1 MKFASH
7 VCWDAE
13 DLQWAAPIDAAALA
27 SDDAIFLATH
37 HPLSIRRTAGP
48 DSTDGERV
56 DEAALLAE
64 FKRPVGNDPHV
75 VVISGATG
83 TGKSHLVKWLHASAD
98 DPKWHVVYIEKR
110 NTSLRRVI
118 ETILQDLTGPAIDD
132 LREKLQVAQVASQ
145 DLEETKDR
153 LLAELAIRIE
163 RPEVAN
169 ESAYAQQA
177 RKILPDLLRD
187 PVLRDH
193 LLDKDKAIH
202 RITRL
207 GLEGITEE
215 DDDDSG
221 LFIVEN
227 DLPLKPENL
236 ADASAPGVKAVKRL
250 ASSAQLRSEA
260 VEVLNLELRRAKA
273 RAILG
278 TGIDLF
284 DVFDEVRRELHNRDL
299 ELALFIEDLVLLH
312 GIDYELAQIFTEGR
326 GAEGFRSGM
335 RVAIAVTDGYLAS
348 GFETLRS
355 RASHF
360 SLNLALG
367 SEVSYADARSFVA
380 RYLNAARVGVDALR
394 AGLQSGASDD
404 WLPNACEACK
414 FREPCHQAFG
424 ADDNGWG
431 YYPLNETAVDRLVGL
446 VSRHQSTKERF
457 DPRMVVREVIRGP
470 LERAQEELADDR
482 FPSVRFAATIDEERR
497 SVAVDVRYQLQQ
509 DQEGDRRLSLLGFWA
524 PEPVEELQN
533 VADGIHTAFQLPPL
547 DGREKF
553 EPPTETEKPGP
564 DQPPP
569 PKKVDQPIVDEWAN
583 GDRQLPATLAN
594 KVRKFVFDSLIN
606 DVRAGPHGRRVD
618 NQGKG
623 GYAVGNLEMILKP
636 DCVQIEGAAGGGAEV
651 ERPFEIRLDRSAGS
665 AVMIKSILRAESGE
679 GWGENPSDALDRY
692 GDFANRLEGWKTE
705 LVQASASNAKSYSL
719 LELALSAG
727 VKPAK
732 EAAPGERLEAFL
744 HPPAQGEG
752 RTKALKEFTDQAQKS
767 RQVVLRHL
775 ELDLSAAKGKG
786 ESSLIDGAQLLKELR
801 SLSSPVAASAKVEK
815 GEAPRLDDL
824 IQKLH
829 TAEASEWKV
838 VSQLLNSVLDHLD
851 DGESWEDLRTGV
863 RTTVARAHGS
873 GLLPRATTLEDL
885 DARAERVPDDAVIA
899 LRRLAGV
906 AEASRDLWQLMPD
919 PSIGLMALK
928 DYTEFA
934 SEVLESIEEDLGGSG
949 GPEPIAGPGEV
960 ISAMR
965 ALSDEIQA
973 CLDQEDS

>member
-193 LLDKDKAIH
+193 LLDKEKAIH

-250 ASSAQLRSEA
+250 ASSAQLRCEA

-348 GFETLRS
+348 GFET
-355 RASHF
+355 
-360 SLNLALG
+360 
-367 SEVSYADARSFVA
+367 
-380 RYLNAARVGVDALR
+380 
-394 AGLQSGASDD
+394 
-404 WLPNACEACK
+404 
-414 FREPCHQAFG
+414 
-424 ADDNGWG
+424 
-431 YYPLNETAVDRLVGL
+431 
-446 VSRHQSTKERF
+446 
-457 DPRMVVREVIRGP
+457 
-470 LERAQEELADDR
+470 
-482 FPSVRFAATIDEERR
+482 
-497 SVAVDVRYQLQQ
+497 
-509 DQEGDRRLSLLGFWA
+509 
-524 PEPVEELQN
+524 
-533 VADGIHTAFQLPPL
+533 
-547 DGREKF
+547 
-553 EPPTETEKPGP
+553 
-564 DQPPP
+564 
-569 PKKVDQPIVDEWAN
+569 
-583 GDRQLPATLAN
+583 
-594 KVRKFVFDSLIN
+594 
-606 DVRAGPHGRRVD
+606 
-618 NQGKG
+618 
-623 GYAVGNLEMILKP
+623 
-636 DCVQIEGAAGGGAEV
+636 
-651 ERPFEIRLDRSAGS
+651 
-665 AVMIKSILRAESGE
+665 
-679 GWGENPSDALDRY
+679 
-692 GDFANRLEGWKTE
+692 
-705 LVQASASNAKSYSL
+705 
-719 LELALSAG
+719 
-727 VKPAK
+727 
-732 EAAPGERLEAFL
+732 
-744 HPPAQGEG
+744 
-752 RTKALKEFTDQAQKS
+752 
-767 RQVVLRHL
+767 
-775 ELDLSAAKGKG
+775 
-786 ESSLIDGAQLLKELR
+786 
-801 SLSSPVAASAKVEK
+801 
-815 GEAPRLDDL
+815 
-824 IQKLH
+824 
-829 TAEASEWKV
+829 
-838 VSQLLNSVLDHLD
+838 
-851 DGESWEDLRTGV
+851 
-863 RTTVARAHGS
+863 
-873 GLLPRATTLEDL
+873 
-885 DARAERVPDDAVIA
+885 
-899 LRRLAGV
+899 
-906 AEASRDLWQLMPD
+906 
-919 PSIGLMALK
+919 
-928 DYTEFA
+928 
-934 SEVLESIEEDLGGSG
+934 
-949 GPEPIAGPGEV
+949 
-960 ISAMR
+960 
-965 ALSDEIQA
+965 
-973 CLDQEDS
+973 